1 MDKKIKSGVVNNY
14 QLALLSDSVF
24 DVGPRL
30 RFLILLFGFIG
41 IALAFVKSLV
51 SGQNVP
57 LDKII
62 HFSGYFVL
70 TVTFFFALRPRFFL
84 LGMIGLICVGVGIE
98 FLQKHTGRSFDPKDM
113 IANTTG
119 VVVGGLVGLTI
130 RGIYAFIR
138 KEIAARRVRSSLYS
152 FPANEVLI
160 HEGDPVPD
168 LFIIKEGCVSASRKV
183 NGKEVILG
191 TLKAGDVLGLL
202 GVIEEKPQYATLTT
216 KEATTLYRMSLDE
229 LMESS
234 GGKELPVSLVLNGL
248 CKKIRILVD
257 QNECLDQK
265 KLDPLLK
272 S

>member
-1 MDKKIKSGVVNNY
+1 MDKKIKSGVVNDY
-14 QLALLSDSVF
+14 QLALLSNVVF
-24 DVGPRL
+24 DIGPRL

-138 KEIAARRVRSSLYS
+138 KEIAARRVRSLLYS

-168 LFIIKEGCVSASRKV
+168 LFIIKEGRVSASKKMD
-183 NGKEVILG
+183 GKEVILG

-216 KEATTLYRMSLDE
+216 KEPTTLYRMSLKE
-229 LMESS
+229 LIESA
-234 GGKELPVSLVLNGL
+234 GGSELPVSLVLNGL
-248 CKKIRILVD
+248 CKKIRELID
-257 QNECLDQK
+257 QSDCPDQK
-265 KLDPLLK
+265 KINPLLK